1 MNWMICLRGKMSKM
15 GQKLNSKKILKK
27 IEEKKKDIGK
37 YDVKKIGLFGSFA
50 KDKQNKKS
58 DIDFLIEFSKI
69 DADKFFSLLF
79 LLENMFK
86 RKVDLVD
93 IKRLRPELK
102 YVKKE
107 AKYVKI

>member
-1 MNWMICLRGKMSKM
+1 MKIKNLD
-15 GQKLNSKKILKK
+15 SKKILENVERKR
-27 IEEKKKDIGK
+27 KDLRK
-37 YDVKKIGLFGSFA
+37 YGVKNIGLFGSYA
-50 KDKQNKKS
+50 KGKQHKKS
-58 DIDFLIEFSKI
+58 DIDFLVEFNKI

-79 LLENMFK
+79 FLENMFK

-93 IKRLRPELK
+93 IKKLRPELK